1 MLRLLAKNEP
11 YNHSMQMLVFSV
23 SVKNVTFTRDVI
35 LSIGM
40 QINLKNI
47 GMTGFEPAT
56 PASRTQYTTKLCHI
70 PISTYN

>member
-23 SVKNVTFTRDVI
+23 SVKNVTFVQDVI
-35 LSIGM
+35 LSKLLLK
-40 QINLKNI
+40 QKNI

-70 PISTYN
+70 PISAYN